1 MTESKQLQV
10 IGISEIQKKYP
21 VDKFNLLLPSQ
32 SSEVLSPYQKV
43 SLEVLQ
49 VSTDPRAGEVFK
61 LAKVQERGS
70 QGYVDAYGLTRVTL
84 DKISHTVGISWI
96 NMKTLVDEPLR
107 VVLQCIGVL
116 KKGDGSYL
124 TIEGTKEVDVEAI
137 VEETRVKLEEL
148 AEDGKLKAYLPGKK
162 GEQTLVEGTAECTR
176 YINRKVTA
184 RRIEVR
190 KHKYALAETGAK
202 NRAVRRALALKPNYT
217 AKELEKPFIIPRID
231 FNSDKAMEDPVLR
244 QQLLNSAI
252 TASSQ
257 LYQTTHQP
265 ALPAGD
271 GIPADYTPVD
281 TDEPLPN
288 MSVDEEP
295 ETDETSVSGEPTD
308 AEKRDIDL
316 NIYSEMTPD
325 ERQHVMENLIKAKG
339 LTLEG
344 GKTINLSM
352 YVDKSVAVQ
361 MKNLEWA
368 YDQPD
373 PNAAGDDDDSLPVK
387 E

>member
-1 MTESKQLQV
+1 MTQTTAIEVVGVSA
-10 IGISEIQKKYP
+10 IQKQFPLDKY
-21 VDKFNLLLPSQ
+21 NLLLPSQ
-32 SSEVLSPYQKV
+32 STEVISPYQKV
-43 SLEVLQ
+43 TLEALQ
-49 VSTDPRAGEVFK
+49 VKTDARSGEVFK
-61 LAKVQERGS
+61 LATVQEDGKR
-70 QGYVDAYGLTRVTL
+70 VDAFGLTRVTI

-96 NMKTLVDEPLR
+96 NMKTLVDDPMR

-148 AEDGKLKAYLPGKK
+148 AEDGRLKAYLPGKS
-162 GEQTLVEGTAECTR
+162 GEQKLVSGSPECTR

-217 AKELEKPFIIPRID
+217 EKELEKPFIIPRVD
-231 FNSDKAMEDPVLR
+231 FNPDKAMEDPVLR

-252 TASSQ
+252 TASNQ
-257 LYQTTHQP
+257 LYQNTHQA

-271 GIPADYTPVD
+271 GIPSDYIPVEES
-281 TDEPLPN
+281 EPLPD
-288 MSVDEEP
+288 MTITAEPDDTAVD
-295 ETDETSVSGEPTD
+295 GEPS
-308 AEKRDIDL
+308 AEDKKQMDM
-316 NIYSEMTPD
+316 NIYREFSDT
-325 ERQHVMENLIKAKG
+325 ERLQVMENLIKAKN
-339 LTLEG
+339 LTLAG
-344 GKTINLSM
+344 GNPINLGQFIA
-352 YVDKSVAVQ
+352 KSLDVQ
-361 MKNLEWA
+361 MKNIEWA

-373 PNAAGDDDDSLPVK
+373 PSAKSTDDNLPIT

>member
-1 MTESKQLQV
+1 MTENKLQV
-10 IGISEIQKKYP
+10 IGISEIQKTYP
-21 VDKFNLLLPSQ
+21 LDKFNLLLPSQ

-43 SLEVLQ
+43 SLEALQ
-49 VSTDPRAGEVFK
+49 VSTEPRAGEVFK
-61 LAKVQERGS
+61 LAKVQEPGS
-70 QGYVDAYGLTRVTL
+70 HGYVDAFGLTRVTL

-96 NMKTLVDEPLR
+96 NMKTLIDEPLR

-124 TIEGTKEVDVEAI
+124 TIEGTKEIDVEALA
-137 VEETRVKLEEL
+137 EETRVKLEEL

-162 GEQTLVEGTAECTR
+162 GEQELVSGTPECIR
-176 YINRKVTA
+176 YINRKVTG

-190 KHKYALAETGAK
+190 KHKYGLAETGAK
-202 NRAVRRALALKPNYT
+202 NRAIRRALALKPNYT

-252 TASSQ
+252 TASNQ
-257 LYQTTHQP
+257 LYQSTHQP

-271 GIPADYTPVD
+271 GIPAEYTPVD
-281 TDEPLPN
+281 ESEPLPD
-288 MSVDEEP
+288 MTVEA
-295 ETDETSVSGEPTD
+295 ETDETSIKGEPT
-308 AEKRDIDL
+308 AEEKRSIDMDI
-316 NIYSEMTPD
+316 YREMTPD
-325 ERQHVMENLIKAKG
+325 ERLHVMGNLIKAKG
-339 LTLEG
+339 LTLAD
-344 GKTINLSM
+344 GKEINLSK
-352 YVDKSVAVQ
+352 YVEKSVNVQ

-373 PNAAGDDDDSLPVK
+373 PNVAGDDDSLPIK